1 MFCYAAFG
9 LGIRSALALPELVEA
24 REASDTSICF
34 GNVDLPPGADA
45 EEAYVRA
52 SDQEVLLFFKEVGA
66 FSIREGRQVIVSPAR
81 GYDERW
87 LRHVTLGP
95 SLAVLL
101 QQRGRLVLH
110 ASAVAVAE
118 GAVAFVGE
126 RGVGKSTTAAVMCA
140 RGHRLVADDVTAIE
154 IGAGH
159 PIVHPA
165 YPQLKLWPEVA
176 RFLRHDPEELPRL
189 FPDSEKRARRE
200 VYEFSIAPL
209 PLRRIY
215 VLAEGETQEI
225 EPLGSQEALIELIRH
240 SYGRRFLDTAGDSS
254 HFLRCSDVVKN
265 VTVRRLKG
273 SRSLVVLPELARLVE
288 EDLAQ
293 RSCG

>member
-9 LGIRSALALPELVEA
+9 LRIRSALALPELVEA
-24 REASDTSICF
+24 KEASDASICF
-34 GNVDLPPGADA
+34 GNVDLPPEADA
-45 EEAYVRA
+45 AEVYVRA
-52 SDQEVLLFFKEVGA
+52 SDQEVLLLFREVGA
-66 FSIREGRQVIVSPAR
+66 FLIREGHQVIVSPAP

-101 QQRGRLVLH
+101 HQRGRLALH

-126 RGVGKSTTAAVMCA
+126 RGIGKSTTAALMCT

-154 IGAGH
+154 VGAGH
-159 PIVHPA
+159 PMVHPA
-165 YPQLKLWPEVA
+165 YPLLKLWPEVA
-176 RFLRHDPEELPRL
+176 SFLRHNPEELPRI

-200 VYEFSIAPL
+200 VYGFSLAPL
-209 PLRRIY
+209 PLSRIY
-215 VLAEGETQEI
+215 VLAQGETQEI
-225 EPLGSQEALIELIRH
+225 EPLGFQEALIELVRH
-240 SYGRRFLDTAGDSS
+240 SYGRRFLYTVEDPS
-254 HFLRCSDVVKN
+254 HFLRCSDVVKS

-273 SRSLVVLPELARLVE
+273 PRSLAVLPELARLVE
-288 EDLAQ
+288 EDLE
-293 RSCG
+293 